1 MAVYKRNYKRFAGQ
15 LTGQF
20 WRFAI
25 LPRYSFQTLFESKLL
40 TSFFTLCLLPHLAG
54 LVLIYLRYNVGAIR
68 SLNVQFLQFLS
79 IDGNFFLNIFEA
91 ETYLSFLLV
100 TFVGPGLVAP
110 DLANNALPLYLSRPF
125 SKQEYIIGKLSVL
138 MILTSLITWVPGLLL
153 IAIQTNQAGL
163 SWFWDNLRIPLGILL
178 GSWIWIV
185 TISLVA
191 LALSAWV
198 KMRPAAIF
206 ALFGVFFIAGS
217 FGNVA
222 NTMLDLKPAFGLLID
237 LQATMRALWRFLL
250 LAQTDY
256 GPAFVRG
263 SFVDSGLPSW
273 VSLIS
278 LLGFCGLALLLLMK
292 KIRACEVVR

>member
-1 MAVYKRNYKRFAGQ
+1 M
-15 LTGQF
+15 
-20 WRFAI
+20 
-25 LPRYSFQTLFESKLL
+25 
-40 TSFFTLCLLPHLAG
+40 PHLAG

-217 FGNVA
+217 FGNIA

>member
-1 MAVYKRNYKRFAGQ
+1 MAVYKRNYKRFEGQ
-15 LTGQF
+15 VTGQF

-100 TFVGPGLVAP
+100 TFVGPSLIAP

-125 SKQEYIIGKLSVL
+125 SKGEYIIGKLSVL
-138 MILTSLITWVPGLLL
+138 VALTSFVTWVPGFLL
-153 IAIQTNQAGL
+153 IGIQTNEAGVSWL
-163 SWFWDNLRIPLGILL
+163 SENLRIPIGIFV

-185 TISLVA
+185 TI
-191 LALSAWV
+191 
-198 KMRPAAIF
+198 
-206 ALFGVFFIAGS
+206 
-217 FGNVA
+217 
-222 NTMLDLKPAFGLLID
+222 
-237 LQATMRALWRFLL
+237 
-250 LAQTDY
+250 
-256 GPAFVRG
+256 
-263 SFVDSGLPSW
+263 
-273 VSLIS
+273 
-278 LLGFCGLALLLLMK
+278 
-292 KIRACEVVR
+292 

>member
-1 MAVYKRNYKRFAGQ
+1 MAVYKRNYKPFEGQ
-15 LTGQF
+15 LTEQF
-20 WRFAI
+20 WRFTI

-40 TSFFTLCLLPHLAG
+40 TSFFTICLLPHLAG
-54 LVLIYLRYNVGAIR
+54 LVLIYLRYNVGAVQ
-68 SLNVQFLQFLS
+68 SLNLQFLQLLS
-79 IDGNFFLNIFEA
+79 IDGNFFLHIFEA
-91 ETYLSFLLV
+91 ETFLSFLLV
-100 TFVGPGLVAP
+100 TFIGPGLIAP

-125 SKQEYIIGKLSVL
+125 SRREYIAGKLSVL
-138 MILTSLITWVPGLLL
+138 VILTSLITWIPGLLL
-153 IAIQTNQAGL
+153 VTVQADEAGL
-163 SWFWDNLRIPLGILL
+163 SWLRDHIRIPLGILL

-206 ALFGVFFIAGS
+206 ALFGVFFVAGS
-217 FGNVA
+217 FGNIA

-237 LQATMRALWRFLL
+237 LNATMQALWRFLF
-250 LAQTDY
+250 LAEADY

-263 SFVDSGLPSW
+263 RVIDSGLPSW

-278 LLGFCGLALLLLMK
+278 LLAFCGLALFLLMK

>member
-163 SWFWDNLRIPLGILL
+163 SWFWDNLRIPLGLL
-178 GSWIWIV
+178 LVCWIWIV
-185 TISLVA
+185 TI
-191 LALSAWV
+191 
-198 KMRPAAIF
+198 
-206 ALFGVFFIAGS
+206 
-217 FGNVA
+217 
-222 NTMLDLKPAFGLLID
+222 
-237 LQATMRALWRFLL
+237 
-250 LAQTDY
+250 
-256 GPAFVRG
+256 
-263 SFVDSGLPSW
+263 
-273 VSLIS
+273 
-278 LLGFCGLALLLLMK
+278 
-292 KIRACEVVR
+292 